1 MQFSMRR
8 QQIPWALAGARAALG
23 PILIAGAE
31 CNWSGM
37 ALAAMVLGAVV
48 SDIFD
53 GVLARRW
60 HCDSAPVR
68 LFDTLSDTFF
78 YLCAGVALW
87 MTRPDIY
94 RHNGDLLL
102 VVLAMEAFHFGF
114 DYAKF
119 GKPASYHSWL
129 AKSWGITLAT
139 ALMTALATPFGS
151 PLITLSLIV
160 GIACKAEG
168 LAMSFMLTKWTRDVR
183 TLAAAWEL
191 RRLALHP
198 GRAVIVRC

>member
-23 PILIAGAE
+23 PLLVAGAE
-31 CNWSGM
+31 CNWSGL

-60 HCDSAPVR
+60 HCDSAAVR
-68 LFDTLSDTFF
+68 LFDTLADTFF
-78 YLCAGVALW
+78 YLCAGLALW
-87 MTRPDIY
+87 LARPAVF
-94 RHNGDLLL
+94 RANRDLLL

-114 DYAKF
+114 DYGKF

-129 AKSWGITLAT
+129 AKSWGLALAT
-139 ALMTALATPFGS
+139 ALMVALATPFGS
-151 PLITLSLIV
+151 NLVALSLML
-160 GIACKAEG
+160 GLACKAEG
-168 LAMSFMLTKWTRDVR
+168 LAMSFVLRTWTRDVR
-183 TLAAAWEL
+183 SLAAAWAL
-191 RRLALHP
+191 R
-198 GRAVIVRC
+198 

>member
-23 PILIAGAE
+23 PILIAGAA
-31 CNWSGM
+31 CNWSGV

-60 HCDSAPVR
+60 HCDSAGVR
-68 LFDTLSDTFF
+68 LFDTIADTFF

-87 MTRPDIY
+87 MARPDIF
-94 RHNGDLLL
+94 RKNGVLLL

-129 AKSWGITLAT
+129 AKSWGVVLTT
-139 ALMTALATPFGS
+139 ALMVSLATPYGGS
-151 PLITLSLIV
+151 LFSLSLIV

-168 LAMSFMLTKWTRDVR
+168 LAMSFLLTKWTRDVR
-183 TLAAAWEL
+183 TLAAAWAL
-191 RRLALHP
+191 R
-198 GRAVIVRC
+198 